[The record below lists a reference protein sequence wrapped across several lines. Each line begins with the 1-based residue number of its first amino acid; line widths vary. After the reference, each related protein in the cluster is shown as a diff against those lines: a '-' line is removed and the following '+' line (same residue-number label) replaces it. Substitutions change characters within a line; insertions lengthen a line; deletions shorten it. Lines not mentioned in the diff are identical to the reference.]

1 MGILADQL
9 RERFS
14 IKKIGDTP
22 IAASLRERFGV
33 EKTPSVPELLA
44 QKAEIRRVPTTFA
57 QKIFS
62 KLPAPV
68 QKAGMALK
76 KGLFGRGM
84 ETAGLPAQE
93 KQVFDTGLIGFL
105 RPFGIGKPAAQKVTE
120 RLDLLK
126 PLVDAGKITQ
136 SRANTLATESIKPRG
151 FEVMRAQTRG
161 VEPTPEPALSS
172 EEKRALRPVVI
183 EETLDKIFGAL
194 DFVSLG
200 TMKPITRTA
209 AQRIAKSKIFNE
221 IADILIKEVPGL
233 ERQTA
238 ETMGRVLVNIDNADD
253 VQAVINRTEFAVQ
266 EARKARVAERAVPEA
281 PAVAPRVIAP
291 ELEPLTQEA
300 RKYKSAEEF
309 VRAQGTPLYF
319 GSGAD
324 FKPSIGVEGLPTTV
338 DKKVAE
344 SFAGGFKTPIV
355 NEVFLDPNAN
365 IVKFEELPNEFRS
378 FPEGIDAIEKAARY
392 AKNKGY
398 DAIDMRGFGK
408 ALNPEA
414 EIRIFNPEV
423 LKTKSQLIDFWER
436 AMRGAAEEAPAI
448 TKQKDG
454 PLIEK
459 AMRQF
464 LEKKGL
470 KINPDNTVTLYHAT
484 LSAEEIKKSGI
495 IRPSA
500 DGLAYTTQ
508 SKERAKKIW
517 GKDRDIVEIKVPV
530 SEVRYLPSKGID
542 EIIGQDGFRKQ
553 GNVWHPVSAPSD
565 DVLGRLAIKKFAEI
579 EPAVLSISRIPAE
592 RMIEPAP
599 ARETPTLAQI
609 EELGKRAKELAR
621 AGRSKEKIAREIE
634 QFELQASFVEENI
647 DQMPGKKLQ
656 KFISRKEGE
665 FLDFKEPDL
674 AKTPAEKQRIIE
686 QNKRILRG
694 AETAFEGTAQSDLFD
709 DPDTIRKAIEDYQTA
724 RTQLADLKKTVADLR
739 KESAVISKVEAIRE
753 IRGVPELDMPVSQT
767 PVPAETTLRMRK
779 DLVKELRDRFGL
791 TDADLR
797 AINDK
802 DFRLMDNHEFKRY
815 IDALDQK
822 AFEMANT
829 TKLKLQLLDLRRRM
843 NFKREEAYRAS
854 QNFPPVEDMS
864 SDELSR
870 YIGALSQYQFGDEFL
885 TQRTLEVVDRTSL
898 RGVRTV
904 REARLHLLEEVRKM
918 SGMENATINDIS
930 NVDVSAFDQ
939 FRFDTSLAEK
949 NPFYKLLVE
958 RTQTHILSGD
968 ARYLEVQR
976 KIDDLAV
983 KARKSR
989 PRGIKDTIAQFLVPQ
1004 HEEMIRYLEAPIP
1017 EKIGLA
1023 QKLTKEELNY
1033 VHYVEQY
1040 YDDAYAHLV
1049 AIKEL
1054 RGSRFVDKYFTHTRK
1069 RFIESWKDDGFVD
1082 AVRGWYVSHKEDQ
1095 VIANIIDQDTG
1106 NILPK
1111 AKFFQFTLRRS
1122 GALEPS
1128 KNLTQVFLNYA
1139 KIFERKKMFDQM
1151 IPEVEIYTEALSP
1164 LDLTPR
1170 GLEMDRRLKTFV
1182 KKYLNNKKGRRET
1195 FGGTVRQFGPA
1206 DMMIRMGNTF
1216 VSLMDLGFNIGAN
1229 IAASVGEQVMTYQA
1243 LGKIKY
1249 ATAIKRRL
1257 WDTGALRLKD
1267 KNAVK
1272 ILTEAEPFIGRNL
1285 WTELAETDKGFGDK
1299 AMQAIWGLFRQ
1310 SSVEANKLFLLGSLT
1325 PEELA
1330 AGKISAQRMAQL
1342 RLEAGRWRDM
1352 GRDIKSVVGATSIG
1366 EMSTKYKGW
1375 AIPILFTN
1383 ATNLIT
1389 TGKRIWRLE
1398 FGAAIHS
1405 REAAEIYRAVEMTA
1419 VLLFV
1424 GSYVL
1429 SEEKDETFLGKLK
1442 ARAYQEALT
1451 VLGGTD
1457 PTLFLSTPRLFNFIQ
1472 TLGVNIVK
1480 IAKLE
1485 KYQQDTRFGEEG
1497 ELTGVK
1503 GIQRQ
1508 FTPALVRQFGGK
1520 EPQKKRSTVGLQIPQ
1535 MKVGPGGRGLLKIP
1549 ELK

>member
-120 RLDLLK
+120 RLGLLK

-221 IADILIKEVPGL
+221 IADILIKEVPTL

-238 ETMGRVLVNIDNADD
+238 ETMGRVLINIDNADD

-291 ELEPLTQEA
+291 ELEPLAEEA
-300 RKYKSAEEF
+300 RRYRSAEEF
-309 VRAQGTPLYF
+309 VRAHP
-319 GSGAD
+319 
-324 FKPSIGVEGLPTTV
+324 
-338 DKKVAE
+338 
-344 SFAGGFKTPIV
+344 
-355 NEVFLDPNAN
+355 EVFRGGGDIDKSKITPRGISVSKRRDIAKMFPAHEPLEVAVEKFGHKFPELSPEEIFGFLNDEQTAKVIAEANKISERNMREFVISPNAKILTN
-365 IVKFEELPNEFRS
+365 HKNVPSEILTKGRSGNFEFEALIQF
-378 FPEGIDAIEKAARY
+378 AK
-392 AKNKGY
+392 KNKY
-398 DAIDMRGFGK
+398 DAIDLDSLGVGFSD
-408 ALNPEA
+408 EA
-414 EIRIFNPEV
+414 EIRILNPDV
-423 LKTKSQLIDFWER
+423 LKTKSQLIDFWELV
-436 AMRGAAEEAPAI
+436 MKGGAEEEAVRAR
-448 TKQKDG
+448 
-454 PLIEK
+454 PL
-459 AMRQF
+459 
-464 LEKKGL
+464 
-470 KINPDNTVTLYHAT
+470 T
-484 LSAEEIKKSGI
+484 
-495 IRPSA
+495 
-500 DGLAYTTQ
+500 
-508 SKERAKKIW
+508 
-517 GKDRDIVEIKVPV
+517 
-530 SEVRYLPSKGID
+530 
-542 EIIGQDGFRKQ
+542 
-553 GNVWHPVSAPSD
+553 
-565 DVLGRLAIKKFAEI
+565 
-579 EPAVLSISRIPAE
+579 
-592 RMIEPAP
+592 
-599 ARETPTLAQI
+599 ETPTLAQI

-904 REARLHLLEEVRKM
+904 REARLHLLEEVREM

-1017 EKIGLA
+1017 EKPGLA
-1023 QKLTKEELNY
+1023 QNLTKEELDY

-1257 WDTGALRLKD
+1257 
-1267 KNAVK
+1267 
-1272 ILTEAEPFIGRNL
+1272 
-1285 WTELAETDKGFGDK
+1285 
-1299 AMQAIWGLFRQ
+1299 M
-1310 SSVEANKLFLLGSLT
+1310 
-1325 PEELA
+1325 
-1330 AGKISAQRMAQL
+1330 
-1342 RLEAGRWRDM
+1342 
-1352 GRDIKSVVGATSIG
+1352 
-1366 EMSTKYKGW
+1366 
-1375 AIPILFTN
+1375 
-1383 ATNLIT
+1383 
-1389 TGKRIWRLE
+1389 
-1398 FGAAIHS
+1398 
-1405 REAAEIYRAVEMTA
+1405 
-1419 VLLFV
+1419 
-1424 GSYVL
+1424 
-1429 SEEKDETFLGKLK
+1429 
-1442 ARAYQEALT
+1442 
-1451 VLGGTD
+1451 
-1457 PTLFLSTPRLFNFIQ
+1457 PR
-1472 TLGVNIVK
+1472 
-1480 IAKLE
+1480 
-1485 KYQQDTRFGEEG
+1485 
-1497 ELTGVK
+1497 
-1503 GIQRQ
+1503 
-1508 FTPALVRQFGGK
+1508 
-1520 EPQKKRSTVGLQIPQ
+1520 
-1535 MKVGPGGRGLLKIP
+1535 
-1549 ELK
+1549 